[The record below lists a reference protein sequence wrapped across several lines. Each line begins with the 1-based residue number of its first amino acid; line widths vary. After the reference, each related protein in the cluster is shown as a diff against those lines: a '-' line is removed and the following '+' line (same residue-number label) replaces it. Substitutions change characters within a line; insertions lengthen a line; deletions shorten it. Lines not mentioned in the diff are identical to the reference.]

1 MVTET
6 VTTTGMDI
14 TAAAIGAHR
23 REAGAFVG
31 ADRRAVVLVEAVLQV
46 AAASVGAD
54 RRAVVLVEA
63 VLQVV
68 ASPVAER
75 AAVVRVACAIE
86 LSADLPRTIPLSR

>member
-14 TAAAIGAHR
+14 TVEAIGAHR
-23 REAGAFVG
+23 REAEAIGAH
-31 ADRRAVVLVEAVLQV
+31 RQV
-46 AAASVGAD
+46 AEAFVGAD

-68 ASPVAER
+68 ASP
-75 AAVVRVACAIE
+75 AADRRVLVRVARAAK